1 MSIRFRMS
9 TAAGALLA
17 ATVMGA
23 AGMAAAQVQSGAADA
38 VVVAPGPDDAA
49 NTDNGVR
56 AAPSGQVS
64 EASLPGSP
72 QTASGRPAAVAD
84 PGAQASLE
92 PTRLRVGLAVGAPDP
107 APPQA
112 QAADPAPAPPA
123 DEQPVVFQGRSAQLT
138 ALDTLPAAFPAVAEP
153 EDADPAAVDGAP
165 VQDSAP
171 VQAIAS
177 DEPGP
182 EEARAYG
189 LVQRDP
195 APAPAAAEIADASTI
210 ERVRADEAPA
220 PPSMQQHVS
229 FPRRSVEAA
238 AAFDGYM
245 QSAAALG
252 VELRGGQDV
261 AAALKTAAAYEP
273 KQLEEGMI
281 AYGAIAALQN
291 ARFVYAVMDAGAD
304 DRSRRAMIEAI
315 LQDPHA
321 ASRLPGAEEAA
332 AGAAAAILRAARP
345 VILEG
350 KALKQASY
358 DVQHQS
364 WSTAKA
370 MDGAGRLS
378 QAKAQSALHFSARDG
393 DMARVLTRITALKD
407 DDYARGSAHG
417 EAASRSV
424 ALAAL
429 AILDGGRTQEDGGLD
444 RLLSEYSTTECLK
457 MAKLNLFQ
465 CLSVAGPEYEDVYCL
480 GKHAVLDTGQCI
492 AAAADPA
499 ETMQFSALTEPR
511 RSR

>member
-1 MSIRFRMS
+1 MFRGLAMTIRFRMS

-23 AGMAAAQVQSGAADA
+23 AGMAAAQAQSAPADA
-38 VVVAPGPDDAA
+38 VVIAPGPDEAA

-56 AAPSGQVS
+56 AAPSGQVN
-64 EASLPGSP
+64 ETPLPGSP
-72 QTASGRPAAVAD
+72 QTPPGVRAAA
-84 PGAQASLE
+84 E
-92 PTRLRVGLAVGAPDP
+92 PTRLTIALAEAPTVP
-107 APPQA
+107 TPPQA
-112 QAADPAPAPPA
+112 QAADPAPAPA
-123 DEQPVVFQGRSAQLT
+123 AEDRPVVFQGRSAQLT
-138 ALDTLPAAFPAVAEP
+138 ALDALPISFPNVAEP
-153 EDADPAAVDGAP
+153 QESDIVADGAP
-165 VQDSAP
+165 VEEL
-171 VQAIAS
+171 AS

-189 LVQRDP
+189 LVRRDP
-195 APAPAAAEIADASTI
+195 APAPAAALTEVADAGDVQ
-210 ERVRADEAPA
+210 RVRADQAPA
-220 PPSMQQHVS
+220 PQSMQQHVS

-252 VELRGGQDV
+252 VELKGGEDV

-304 DRSRRAMIEAI
+304 DRSRRAMVDAI
-315 LQDPHA
+315 LQDPRTV
-321 ASRLPGAEEAA
+321 SRLPGAEEAA

-345 VILEG
+345 VIAEG

-378 QAKAQSALHFSARDG
+378 RAKAQSATHFSAREG

-407 DDYARGSAHG
+407 EDYARGSAHG

-429 AILDGGRTQEDGGLD
+429 AILDGGRAQEDGGLD
-444 RLLSEYSTTECLK
+444 KLLSEYSTTECLK

-492 AAAADPA
+492 AAAADPG
-499 ETMQFSALTEPR
+499 ETMQFSALAEPR